1 MKGMRKFLLGDPSE
15 DLGRLVRE
23 GATIV
28 DVRPDEEYQE
38 GHIQGALHVPVGE
51 LLQRLHQIPKD
62 RPVVTCNAADA
73 NSAVAMEIL
82 QPHGYRAYDAGAWTT
97 LRKMLEEGEKRA

>member
-1 MKGMRKFLLGDPSE
+1 MNGLRKFFLGDPAD

-28 DVRPDEEYQE
+28 DVRPDEEFKE
-38 GHIQGALHVPVGE
+38 GHIDGALHVPVSE
-51 LLQRLHQIPKD
+51 LLQHLHNIPKD

-82 QPHGYRAYDAGAWTT
+82 QAHGYRAYDAGAWTT
-97 LRKMLEEGEKRA
+97 LRRLIEDGQGNP

>member
-1 MKGMRKFLLGDPSE
+1 MNGLRKFFLGDPTH

-28 DVRPDEEYQE
+28 DVRTEDEFKD
-38 GHIQGALHVPVGE
+38 GHIPGAMHVPINE
-51 LLQRLHQIPKD
+51 LLLHLHKIPKD
-62 RPVVTCNAADA
+62 RPVVTCNATDA

-82 QPHGYRAYDAGAWTT
+82 LAHGYRAYDAGAWTT
-97 LRKMLEEGEKRA
+97 LRKLLEEGEEKT